1 MLSRV
6 ADSLYWMAR
15 YLERAERSARL
26 LSVQLHLM
34 LDHSSGSEEDRWKR
48 ILDSLSIT
56 IPKDIPLES
65 GAMIH
70 YLTLDPEN
78 PASILSSI
86 SAARSNARQLRDHI
100 SSEMWSQLNRLHLRL
115 REPGFASI
123 LTTDPNDLLRQ
134 IIDSITLF
142 NGLTHTTINRGES
155 WQFIL
160 IGRYLER
167 ASLVSTFTST
177 HFRTFYKKK
186 EGVGVGENFMEWVG
200 LLKACSAFESFC
212 NHHTADIQPK
222 LVAEYLLL
230 EPEFPQ
236 AACFAALAVD
246 EAAHRIVEL
255 NDGTH
260 TPTLIRRT
268 GKLSSMLRYAEIDDV
283 LAGDVHAF
291 AASIEAQSDQIHQAV
306 YSSYIT
312 FPLENAIAP

>member
-6 ADSLYWMAR
+6 ADNLYWMAR

-26 LSVQLHLM
+26 LGVQLHLM
-34 LDHSSGSEEDRWKR
+34 LDHTPGSEEERWKR
-48 ILDSLSIT
+48 ILESLSLT
-56 IPKDIPLES
+56 VPKDVPLETGPMS
-65 GAMIH
+65 Y

-78 PASILSSI
+78 ASSILSSI
-86 SAARSNARQLRDHI
+86 SAARQNARQLRDHI

-115 REPGFASI
+115 REPAFASI
-123 LTTDPNDLLRQ
+123 LNTDPNELLRQ
-134 IIDSITLF
+134 IVDSITLF

-160 IGRYLER
+160 IGRHLER

-186 EGVGVGENFMEWVG
+186 EGGAVGENFMEWVG

-236 AACFAALAVD
+236 AACFAALAVN
-246 EAAHRIVEL
+246 ESARRIAEL
-255 NDGTH
+255 NEGPH
-260 TPTLIRRT
+260 SPLLMRRA
-268 GKLSSMLRYAEIDDV
+268 GKLASMLRYAEIDDV
-283 LAGDVHAF
+283 LADDLHAF
-291 AASIEAQSDQIHQAV
+291 AASIEAHCDLIHAAL

-312 FPLENAIAP
+312 FPLESAIAA